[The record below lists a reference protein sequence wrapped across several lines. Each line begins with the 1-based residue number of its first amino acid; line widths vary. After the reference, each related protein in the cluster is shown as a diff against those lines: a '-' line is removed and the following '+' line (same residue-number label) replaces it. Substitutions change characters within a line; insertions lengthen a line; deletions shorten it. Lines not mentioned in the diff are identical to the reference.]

1 MSSQV
6 AMCCPDPCPEIVA
19 IMGETGKKCNDEMVE
34 KALRMTNV
42 SHRLLIV
49 KESHRERMTRL
60 SPVRRRIVK
69 ASKPGKRLGS
79 IEGVNAAKQGSRRG
93 KTVDA
98 EAVEPRRNLDA
109 IASVQAINA
118 RARLDEATYSKVAE
132 SRGKDGATTISQVV
146 NQGAMCGET
155 VGVKAVKHK
164 KGPGAIARDKAIKP
178 RVESPLND
186 KPDGESGEDVCSL
199 DTSSSVKDAKPR
211 IRVEQT
217 RGCKLKMPEVLRAYP
232 SGAESSN
239 VMDEP
244 KIELSKEKD
253 EPRIKGALRVGSIRF
268 ISAKESRSQV
278 QEELTMS
285 KEFAELE
292 VNSNLR
298 VRMEEA
304 RRGIRLCRE
313 KVPMYDDAKN
323 SNDKSS
329 MRGVSYFMDPFHHL
343 AARAEASTAVM
354 GGQVLMGGH
363 EQVVASKGNQVD
375 AKYDAKDREV
385 TCGKGQGKQFVWED
399 LSAMMK
405 QCRTIKIGVDR
416 FKIHDILF
424 NSSLAQLR
432 KKGKRKLKSSQERPS
447 LAKRRRNGSF
457 EKETKEVE
465 KGESCAPT
473 EPELNPSEECP
484 WRNLQLIL
492 SLQNKQID
500 LQKKVELAFDYVDSI
515 EKEVR
520 SDVDE
525 DDETESLNLHVSLNF
540 SRNLLRAIGN
550 VARNVLSFISDPS
563 LSSNESV
570 FAGEEFE
577 LYDVVLD
584 CVSLL
589 FSFQNGLSKENL
601 ELWIS
606 NIDSV
611 LQLVH
616 KIYAQ
621 NLGGGNI
628 GAFAIQFSCVVLEPF
643 AKFLRIHPTRK
654 DKFRDFVDKL
664 LEPLLLLLD
673 DVLYSQVK
681 ENNSV
686 LTKKLSVLVED
697 VLSHGLFHPVHIDG
711 FLGLRGVEKY
721 APSVEAKDSNLVI
734 KSYHRH
740 LFDKLESIIKLKKN
754 IVLIGTGQLFHLFV
768 GRIKKRKGALGAGTT
783 GKFGG
788 TRRLEDDLSSD
799 LSTDPS
805 RSSRE
810 IPVNNFSSSTYS
822 AESQKSI
829 FDFFVQLLEPLLLE
843 MDGYMQ
849 SNLAAR
855 VSLVDVHC
863 TLKSVNSLLAS
874 FVHEKVYA
882 RTEDISEGACL
893 NFLKKAY
900 NTVVS
905 FAAKLLGLSES
916 DIDGKTR
923 KEMFPLLAKELFLA
937 VGHFLDIEYDV
948 IGSDLISLW
957 LMILSYL
964 ASFSYLDSPD
974 QCLLTSPI
982 LDFGRNLI
990 NLYSALRQV
999 NNSIFTLCKAVRLLI
1014 SHHNECEMRCTG
1026 FFSYSASFSNE
1037 AIAAS
1042 VGVLLGSQEFKLS
1055 IHHAIK
1061 FIPEGQAGELIQQL
1075 TEDVSESMEWMKIGS
1090 SVTDG
1095 KKIGR
1100 LHVND
1105 HDKLSFHIQAEL
1117 LGRVLSEIY
1126 MVLLDSISVTSGN
1139 CSLLGPSIKKL
1150 VSAIY
1155 PCISSLGEQNLDGV
1169 DTFLFSV
1176 IGSISKNMVAGNEK
1190 ERHGISIQWILVF
1203 LFRLYISCRS
1213 LYRQVISLTPPSM
1226 SRKLS
1231 SAMGDAFTAY
1241 TGRDWMEKSDWT
1253 DNGYFSWIINPSP
1266 SLLDLIHHISDTYVK
1281 DNIEDCC
1288 PLIYILHIMALQR
1301 LVDLSRNRSSLEY
1314 LLKQN
1319 EKLMQVKKF
1328 DDADLSLYSKKDRKL
1343 KRRMLVLEQE
1353 AVELADF
1360 VLGYLSLVADNHLS
1374 ILSSDDTSCETK
1386 AHESDKWDFGIC
1398 SVNKKSLPSAIWNLS
1413 SRFCHALENLEL
1425 LLFSDSLISNRS
1437 FDSFPV
1443 WSEVLSTLEKSS
1455 AIVSGRRYIK
1465 HDSDTRSISNKCN
1478 GIPSES
1484 SMKQKTLPFNNVK
1497 DCRSL
1502 LNLLCWMPKEY
1513 LSSKSFSKLV
1523 TCVLHLDRYVVA
1535 ELLHCQG
1542 TLSSYGFYELFQLF
1556 VACRRTLKNIIM
1568 ALCEEKIGVSLSSL
1582 ITAVEGSYFITWL
1595 FKSVSTVIELLDT
1608 MSEDC
1613 MSDSKIKKFSLMDHT
1628 SYVIFAISKY
1638 QFGQIVL
1645 FIGNSKQACKG
1656 FSGVASDQSI
1666 LNEPVLRF
1674 NYLNDNEALR
1684 SLTMIAESLKEQA
1697 ENLIFPLEEV
1707 LDNAQVGTEKEA
1719 VSINKMSFMVSF
1731 FDGFLWGLASA
1742 LNQAGEKCGESKAKL
1757 LRWKFEPLLQL
1768 NICINVFVDFISDV
1782 LRMFLENDQQPKSGS
1797 DSPSSD
1803 KLDHCKDSDDLVVL
1817 HCLNK
1822 HLLLGLLKGDH
1833 PERAVLLRQLLITY
1847 SAIPRLNFCVD
1858 GAQLSSGMAPL
1869 IINISRFLLLELA
1882 NSVEIPPP
1890 FTFVWL
1896 DGAVKYLEELGSHF
1910 PSTDST
1916 LNGDVYAEL
1925 IELHLMAIGKCISL
1939 QGKRATLESHERES
1953 STKILHDDT
1962 GLSKSF
1968 LSRDSHC
1975 LDEFKA
1981 KLRMSFKVYIKNP
1994 SELQL
1999 LSAIQAI
2006 ERALV
2011 GIQGS
2016 HARLYEITTG
2026 CADGGMVSSTVAA
2039 GIDCLDLILEHGSG
2053 RKCLN
2058 VIRSHIKSFVAALFN
2073 IILHLQ
2079 SPLIFYEKLA
2089 GNEGDRT
2096 PDPGSVV
2103 LMCVEVLT
2111 RVSGKHALFQ
2121 MDMCHVGQ
2129 CLHIPGELFQDFHQ
2143 LRISEAPVSINL
2155 FLDKQNHNSILST
2168 ESHVLDQQFSV
2179 NLFAACCRLL
2189 YTVLKHQKSECE
2201 RCIAVL
2207 EQSVSFLL
2215 HCLETMDDDLVVQK
2229 GYFSWDIQKGVKCAG
2244 SLRRIYEEI
2253 RQQKDMFAGH
2263 CYKFLSTYIWV
2274 FSGYGPLKTGFRRE
2288 IDDALKPGV
2297 YALIDACSAND
2308 LQYLHTVFGEGPCRN
2323 TLASLQRDYKLNF
2336 QYGGKV

>member
-1 MSSQV
+1 
-6 AMCCPDPCPEIVA
+6 
-19 IMGETGKKCNDEMVE
+19 MV
-34 KALRMTNV
+34 
-42 SHRLLIV
+42 
-49 KESHRERMTRL
+49 
-60 SPVRRRIVK
+60 
-69 ASKPGKRLGS
+69 
-79 IEGVNAAKQGSRRG
+79 
-93 KTVDA
+93 D
-98 EAVEPRRNLDA
+98 
-109 IASVQAINA
+109 
-118 RARLDEATYSKVAE
+118 
-132 SRGKDGATTISQVV
+132 
-146 NQGAMCGET
+146 
-155 VGVKAVKHK
+155 
-164 KGPGAIARDKAIKP
+164 
-178 RVESPLND
+178 
-186 KPDGESGEDVCSL
+186 
-199 DTSSSVKDAKPR
+199 SSVK
-211 IRVEQT
+211 
-217 RGCKLKMPEVLRAYP
+217 
-232 SGAESSN
+232 
-239 VMDEP
+239 
-244 KIELSKEKD
+244 
-253 EPRIKGALRVGSIRF
+253 
-268 ISAKESRSQV
+268 
-278 QEELTMS
+278 LT
-285 KEFAELE
+285 
-292 VNSNLR
+292 
-298 VRMEEA
+298 
-304 RRGIRLCRE
+304 
-313 KVPMYDDAKN
+313 
-323 SNDKSS
+323 
-329 MRGVSYFMDPFHHL
+329 
-343 AARAEASTAVM
+343 
-354 GGQVLMGGH
+354 
-363 EQVVASKGNQVD
+363 
-375 AKYDAKDREV
+375 
-385 TCGKGQGKQFVWED
+385 
-399 LSAMMK
+399 
-405 QCRTIKIGVDR
+405 
-416 FKIHDILF
+416 
-424 NSSLAQLR
+424 
-432 KKGKRKLKSSQERPS
+432 KKGKRKLNSSQEKPS
-447 LAKRRRNGSF
+447 LSKRRRNDSF
-457 EKETKEVE
+457 KKEPEEVE
-465 KGESCAPT
+465 KAESWTPI
-473 EPELNPSEECP
+473 EPELSLSEERP

-492 SLQNKQID
+492 SLQNKEID
-500 LQKKVELAFDYVDSI
+500 LQKKVELAFDFIDSI
-515 EKEVR
+515 EKVVR
-520 SDVDE
+520 NDVDD
-525 DDETESLNLHVSLNF
+525 DDETVNTSRLIVFLNDWIQSLLVSPEKKDNVEAFLDFRCWRVFEFCLKESVKLHVSLNF
-540 SRNLLRAIGN
+540 SRNLLRAIGYI
-550 VARNVLSFISDPS
+550 ARNFLSFISDPS

-570 FAGEEFE
+570 FAGEEFK
-577 LYDVVLD
+577 LYGVVLD
-584 CVSLL
+584 CFSLL
-589 FSFQNGLSKENL
+589 FSFQNGLSNENL

-606 NIDSV
+606 NIDLV

-621 NLGGGNI
+621 SLGGGNI

-654 DKFRDFVDKL
+654 NGFRDFVDKL

-673 DVLYSQVK
+673 DVLYSQVN

-686 LTKKLSVLVED
+686 MTKLSVLVED
-697 VLSHGLFHPVHIDG
+697 VLSHGLFHSVHIDG

-721 APSVEAKDSNLVI
+721 APSIEAKDSNLVI

-754 IVLIGTGQLFHLFV
+754 IELSGAGQLFHLFV
-768 GRIKKRKGALGAGTT
+768 GRIKKQKGASGGGTT
-783 GKFGG
+783 GKVGG
-788 TRRLEDDLSSD
+788 TRRLEDDLSSH

-810 IPVNNFSSSTYS
+810 ISDNKYSSSTYS
-822 AESQKSI
+822 AESRKSL
-829 FDFFVQLLEPLLLE
+829 FDFFVHLLEPLLLE

-855 VSLVDVHC
+855 VSLENVHC
-863 TLKSVNSLLAS
+863 TLKSVNSLLAI

-923 KEMFPLLAKELFLA
+923 KEMFPLLAKELFFA

-964 ASFSYLDSPD
+964 ASLSYLDSPD
-974 QCLLTSPI
+974 QCVLISPI
-982 LDFGRNLI
+982 LDLGCHLVY
-990 NLYSALRQV
+990 LYSALRQV

-1014 SHHNECEMRCTG
+1014 SHHNEREMSCTR
-1026 FFSYSASFSNE
+1026 FFSYSASFCNE

-1042 VGVLLGSQEFKLS
+1042 VGILLSSQEFKLS
-1055 IHHAIK
+1055 INHAIK

-1075 TEDVSESMEWMKIGS
+1075 TADVSESMEWMKIGS

-1095 KKIGR
+1095 KEIGR
-1100 LHVND
+1100 SHVSD
-1105 HDKLSFHIQAEL
+1105 HDMLSFHIQANL

-1126 MVLLDSISVTSGN
+1126 IVLLDSLPVTAGN
-1139 CSLLGPSIKKL
+1139 CNLLGPSIKEL
-1150 VSAIY
+1150 VHTIY
-1155 PCISSLGEQNLDGV
+1155 PCTSSLGEQNLDGV

-1176 IGSISKNMVAGNEK
+1176 IGSISKNMVAENEK

-1213 LYRQVISLTPPSM
+1213 LYRQVISLTPPGT

-1241 TGRDWMEKSDWT
+1241 TGRDWIEKSDCT
-1253 DNGYFSWIINPSP
+1253 DDGYFSWIINPSP
-1266 SLLDLIHHISDTYVK
+1266 SLLDLIRHISDTYVK
-1281 DNIEDCC
+1281 DNIEDFC

-1301 LVDLSRNRSSLEY
+1301 LVDLSRHRSSLEY
-1314 LLKQN
+1314 LLQQN
-1319 EKLMQVKKF
+1319 EKLMQVKMF
-1328 DDADLSLYSKKDRKL
+1328 DDADLSLYSKKDGKL
-1343 KRRMLVLEQE
+1343 KKRILVLEQE

-1360 VLGYLSLVADNHLS
+1360 VLGYLSLVSDNHLS
-1374 ILSSDDTSCETK
+1374 MFSSDDTSCETK

-1398 SVNKKSLPSAIWNLS
+1398 SVNKKSLPIAIWWIICQNIDILCLYSSSSKKLKKKLKTFLTLLIQTSLPCLSKSFQQGEKHKIDKDGQPKKITLDQISQGLLQDSTLYDHKFVRRNLS
-1413 SRFCHALENLEL
+1413 SRFCHELENLVL
-1425 LLFSDSLISNRS
+1425 LLFSDSLVSDRN
-1437 FDSFPV
+1437 FNSFPV
-1443 WSEVLSTLEKSS
+1443 WSEVLSTFENSS
-1455 AIVSGRRYIK
+1455 AIVS
-1465 HDSDTRSISNKCN
+1465 
-1478 GIPSES
+1478 
-1484 SMKQKTLPFNNVK
+1484 MKQTTLPFNNVK

-1502 LNLLCWMPKEY
+1502 LDLLCWMPKGY

-1535 ELLHCQG
+1535 ELLHHQG

-1568 ALCEEKIGVSLSSL
+1568 ALCEEKMGASLSSL
-1582 ITAVEGSYFITWL
+1582 ITVSEGSYFITWL
-1595 FKSVSTVIELLDT
+1595 FKSVSAVIELLDT

-1613 MSDSKIKKFSLMDHT
+1613 MSKSKIKKFSLMDHT
-1628 SYVIFAISKY
+1628 SYVFFAISKY
-1638 QFGQIVL
+1638 QFGQIIQ
-1645 FIGNSKQACKG
+1645 FIGNSKQVCKG
-1656 FSGVASDQSI
+1656 FSGVVSDQSI

-1674 NYLNDNEALR
+1674 SYLKDNEALR

-1697 ENLIFPLEEV
+1697 ENLLVPLKEV
-1707 LDNAQVGTEKEA
+1707 LDNALVGSEKEA
-1719 VSINKMSFMVSF
+1719 LNINRMSFMVSCF
-1731 FDGFLWGLASA
+1731 GGFLWGLASA
-1742 LNQAGEKCGESKAKL
+1742 LNQTGEKCGESKAKL
-1757 LRWKFEPLLQL
+1757 LRWKCEPILKL
-1768 NICINVFVDFISDV
+1768 NLCINVFVDFINDV
-1782 LRMFLENDQQPKSGS
+1782 LRMFLENDQQPRSGS

-1803 KLDHCKDSDDLVVL
+1803 KLDNCKNSDDLVVL

-1833 PERAVLLRQLLITY
+1833 PERAILLRQLLITY
-1847 SAIPRLNFCVD
+1847 SAIPRLNFRVD
-1858 GAQLSSGMAPL
+1858 GAQLSSGMVPL
-1869 IINISRFLLLELA
+1869 IINISQFLFLELA
-1882 NSVEIPPP
+1882 NSVESPPP

-1896 DGAVKYLEELGSHF
+1896 DGAVTYLEELGSHF

-1916 LNGDVYAEL
+1916 LNTDVYAKL
-1925 IELHLMAIGKCISL
+1925 IGLHLRAIGKCISL

-1953 STKILHDDT
+1953 STKILHGDT
-1962 GLSKSF
+1962 GLSESF

-1981 KLRMSFKVYIKNP
+1981 RLRMSFKECIKNP

-2011 GIQGS
+2011 GVQGA
-2016 HARLYEITTG
+2016 HARMYEITTG

-2039 GIDCLDLILEHGSG
+2039 GIDCLDLVLKHGSG

-2058 VIRSHIKSFVAALFN
+2058 VVRSRIKSFVAALFN

-2079 SPLIFYEKLA
+2079 SPLIFYEKVTS
-2089 GNEGDRT
+2089 NEGDRN

-2111 RVSGKHALFQ
+2111 RISGKHAQFQ

-2129 CLHIPGELFQDFHQ
+2129 SLRIPGALFQDFHQ
-2143 LRISEAPVSINL
+2143 LRVSEAPVSSNL
-2155 FLDKQNHNSILST
+2155 FLDKQNHNSIVST

-2179 NLFAACCRLL
+2179 TFFAACCRLL

-2215 HCLETMDDDLVVQK
+2215 HCLETVDADLVVQK
-2229 GYFSWDIQKGVKCAG
+2229 GYFSWEIQEGVKCAG
-2244 SLRRIYEEI
+2244 FLRRIYEEL
-2253 RQQKDMFAGH
+2253 RQQKDVFAGH

-2274 FSGYGPLKTGFRRE
+2274 FSGYGPRKTGIRRE

-2323 TLASLQRDYKLNF
+2323 TWPVCN
-2336 QYGGKV
+2336 VITN